1 MTTAPVS
8 SIALGFQYEVRMQV
22 DFERLKR
29 EITLEFLEHYAE
41 AKRIGWGSW
50 PLMYF
55 GPRSA
60 ALALTM
66 AHLPG
71 HKVVLSADEPA
82 GLEDQI
88 RKALIFTDHVFV
100 RHEHLLPQVGGGL
113 IGDAPL
119 AFLPPNEYLRQALP
133 ELQKLPFPPF
143 PLQPGA
149 PVDEEARL
157 LMDWFIEPGRPWA
170 EHGFVSYA
178 PFLPPEQVEVAAAT
192 KGVSL
197 AGEQQ
202 EGGLLPFTKLTV
214 NPKAAAALVQID
226 VPYLSEVDAATFARV
241 KQDNQDAFAHFRSGL
256 TKAFS
261 DIEINIGTKDFARR
275 ADEIVRDNLLVGT
288 DELSRSFADAA
299 KMRALKQRSVLLT
312 TTLLGLSFW
321 LGAPAF
327 VVAAALGKPVWDFTS
342 AMIDHRKEVAHLRK
356 NELYLLT
363 LFQKTAKR
371 RKHS

>member
-1 MTTAPVS
+1 M
-8 SIALGFQYEVRMQV
+8 RV

-29 EITLEFLEHYAE
+29 EITLEFLEHYSE

-71 HKVVLSADEPA
+71 HKVVLSADTPA
-82 GLEDQI
+82 GLEEQV

-100 RHEHLLPQVGGGL
+100 RHEHLLPQVGGAL

-119 AFLPPNEYLRQALP
+119 AFLPANEYLRESVP

-149 PVDEEARL
+149 PVDNEARL
-157 LMDWFIEPGRPWA
+157 LMDWFIEAGRPWA
-170 EHGFVSYA
+170 EHGFVTYA

-197 AGEQQ
+197 ADEQR
-202 EGGLLPFTKLTV
+202 GAGLLPFTSLTV
-214 NPKAAAALVQID
+214 NRKAAAALVEID
-226 VPYLSEVDAATFARV
+226 IPYLSGVDAETFARV
-241 KQDNQDAFAHFRSGL
+241 KRDNQDALARFRAGL
-256 TKAFS
+256 SKAFS
-261 DIEINIGTKDFARR
+261 DIESSVSTDEFRRR
-275 ADEIVRDNLLVGT
+275 AEEIVRDNLLAGT
-288 DELSRSFADAA
+288 EELSRAFAEAA
-299 KMRALKQRSVLLT
+299 KMRSLKQRSVLVT
-312 TTLLGLSFW
+312 TALLGLSFW

-327 VVAAALGKPVWDFTS
+327 VVAIALGKPIWDFTS
-342 AMIDHRKEVAHLRK
+342 AMIDHRKDAGQLRK
-356 NELYLLT
+356 NDLYLLT
-363 LFQKTAKR
+363 LFQRASRRKR
-371 RKHS
+371 RS